1 MTNRRDVTGDGVDR
15 TSGPSLRRRWDRFV
29 LRVQGRLNDEGADR
43 VLPWLFAAGAFVL
56 LLLLD
61 AAALRAFEGGSGVGP
76 WLQAAWRRQHGGAGF
91 PMAGVDPATG
101 SWSIISE
108 PILWL
113 CRFLPA
119 EAVFAVVQA
128 GAIALGIVPLWR
140 IARDEATLR
149 VGAATVVIGA
159 YVLAPTLH
167 RTNLSAF
174 HPEVIALPALLYAYL
189 HGRQGHVKRYA
200 ALVLVVLACRAD
212 LGVTVGALGIL
223 LISKDRRR
231 LGIPTAAGGLAWSLI
246 AVIALRPELSD
257 AALTPSGEFVARITT
272 PLAVIPQILAHP
284 IDELGELLAE
294 PSIGFLVV
302 VLSPL
307 LFLPLVGFR
316 RLAVAL
322 PGLGLAGIADRA
334 VQRSAQTGVID
345 LAPAAAHIAPAMA
358 FVFIALVFALQRIGD
373 CSVSRV
379 NVDRRV
385 LVALLAGATL
395 LFVTAAPTSPYR
407 KPWTWGG
414 RDAIDG
420 ARAEAASMIDDDE
433 SVAVSPPAMAVVA
446 ERAEVVELAPNPA
459 DLVPTRLARIS
470 KRVDVVLLDTN
481 GTDPRTGEP
490 FWPNDE
496 RQRVLAGFGRRGFA
510 VDYRSRGVYLL
521 RPVSG

>member
-1 MTNRRDVTGDGVDR
+1 MTSDVVAVGAKKP
-15 TSGPSLRRRWDRFV
+15 GPTLRRRWDRFV
-29 LRVQGRLNDEGADR
+29 LRVQGRLDDEGADR
-43 VLPWLFAAGAFVL
+43 FLPWLFAAGTFVI

-101 SWSIISE
+101 SWSIIAE

-113 CRFLPA
+113 CRFVPA
-119 EAVFAVVQA
+119 EAVFATVQA

-140 IARDEATLR
+140 IARDEAALR
-149 VGAATVVIGA
+149 VGAATVVTAA

-212 LGVTVGALGIL
+212 LGITVGALGVL

-231 LGIPTAAGGLAWSLI
+231 LGVPTAAGGLAWSFI
-246 AVIALRPELSD
+246 AVIALRPELPD

-284 IDELGELLAE
+284 IAELGELLTE

-307 LFLPLVGFR
+307 LFLPLVGLR

-322 PGLGLAGIADRA
+322 PGLTLAGIADRA
-334 VQRSAQTGVID
+334 VQRSAQAGVID

-358 FVFIALVFALQRIGD
+358 FVFIALIFALQRIGD
-373 CSVSRV
+373 RSVTRV

-385 LVALLAGATL
+385 LLALLAGATL

-407 KPWTWGG
+407 KPWRWGG
-414 RDAIDG
+414 RDAVDG
-420 ARAEAASMIDDDE
+420 ARLKAASMIAGDA

-446 ERAEVVELAPNPA
+446 ERAEMVELPPNPA
-459 DLVPTRLARIS
+459 DLVTARLNRIA
-470 KRVDVVLLDTN
+470 KQVDVVLLDTN
-481 GTDPRTGEP
+481 GTDPRTGDA
-490 FWPNDE
+490 FWPSDE
-496 RQRVLAGFGRRGFA
+496 RRRVLGDLGHHGFA
-510 VDYRSRGVYLL
+510 VTYRSHGVYLL
-521 RPVSG
+521 RPSSG